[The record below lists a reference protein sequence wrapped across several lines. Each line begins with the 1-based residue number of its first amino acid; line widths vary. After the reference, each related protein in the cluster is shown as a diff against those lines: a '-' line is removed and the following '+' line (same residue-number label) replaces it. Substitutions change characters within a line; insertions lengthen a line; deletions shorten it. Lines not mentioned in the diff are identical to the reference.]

1 MVTPSRKKAPAA
13 NKPMVNSL
21 IGSIESKLQLKLT
34 EKESSELNKWFVPVQ
49 VGRKD
54 LIVSEG
60 KVDRTAY
67 FIESGATHTF
77 VIDNKGSAHTIQF
90 GFEGYWVGDIY
101 SFFSGKPAL
110 FNLESLEPASLLSIR
125 HDDFEKACLYH
136 PKFETYWRK
145 TIQNGYM
152 GSLLRIAKG
161 FSDDA
166 EHRYLSL
173 ISQQPDLPNRI
184 PQYLVASY
192 LGIRPESL
200 SRIRKKLSGST
211 VRKIS

>member
-1 MVTPSRKKAPAA
+1 MKSSYKKTQ
-13 NKPMVNSL
+13 NGNDL
-21 IGSIESKLQLKLT
+21 IRSIESKVLQKLT
-34 EKESSELNKWFVPVQ
+34 ENEASNLYKWFSPIRFE
-49 VGRKD
+49 GKER
-54 LIVSEG
+54 IVSEG
-60 KVDRTAY
+60 KVSRTAY

-77 VIDNKGSAHTIQF
+77 VTGKNGSLHTVQF

-101 SFFSGKPAL
+101 SFFSGKPAI
-110 FNLESLEPASLLSIR
+110 FNLESLEPARLLSIR
-125 HDDFEKACLYH
+125 YDDFEKACLQI

-161 FSDDA
+161 FSEDA

-173 ISQQPDLPNRI
+173 ITQQPDLPSRV

-200 SRIRKKLSGST
+200 SRIRKKLSKA
-211 VRKIS
+211 R

>member
-1 MVTPSRKKAPAA
+1 MAPRFMKSPRNEVPVA
-13 NKPMVNSL
+13 NDL
-21 IGSIESKLQLKLT
+21 IRSIESKINQRLTDNESMDLKKSFLPLQV
-34 EKESSELNKWFVPVQ
+34 EAKEA
-49 VGRKD
+49 
-54 LIVSEG
+54 IVSEG
-60 KVDRTAY
+60 KVSRTAY

-77 VIDNKGSAHTIQF
+77 VIGNDGSVHTVQF

-110 FNLESLEPASLLSIR
+110 FNLESLESTRLLAIR
-125 HDDFEKACLYH
+125 YDDFEKACARI
-136 PKFETYWRK
+136 PKFENYWRK

-166 EHRYLSL
+166 EQRYLSL
-173 ISQQPDLPNRI
+173 IAQQPDLPNRV

-200 SRIRKKLSGST
+200 SRIRKKLAKGSAQK
-211 VRKIS
+211 VS

>member
-1 MVTPSRKKAPAA
+1 MRSSYKKPSVG
-13 NKPMVNSL
+13 NDL
-21 IGSIESKLQLKLT
+21 IRSIETKIHQKLT
-34 EKESSELNKWFVPVQ
+34 ENETSNLIQWFFPVQ
-49 VGRKD
+49 VGRKER
-54 LIVSEG
+54 IVSEG
-60 KVDRTAY
+60 KISRTAY

-77 VIDNKGSAHTIQF
+77 VIGNNGSVHTVQF

-101 SFFSGKPAL
+101 SFFSGKPAI
-110 FNLESLEPASLLSIR
+110 FNLESLEPARLLSIQY
-125 HDDFEKACLYH
+125 DDFEKACDQM

-152 GSLLRIAKG
+152 GSLLRIADG

-166 EHRYLSL
+166 EKRYLSL
-173 ISQQPDLPNRI
+173 IAQQPNLSSRV

-200 SRIRKKLSGST
+200 SRIRKKLSKGSA
-211 VRKIS
+211 RKIS

>member
-1 MVTPSRKKAPAA
+1 M
-13 NKPMVNSL
+13 NGL
-21 IGSIESKLQLKLT
+21 IRSIESKINQKLT
-34 EKESSELNKWFVPVQ
+34 ENESLNLNKWFLPVQ
-49 VGRKD
+49 VERKD
-54 LIVSEG
+54 RIVSEG
-60 KVDRTAY
+60 KVSRTAY

-77 VIDNKGSAHTIQF
+77 VIDNAGIVHTIQF

-110 FNLESLEPASLLSIR
+110 FNLESLEPARLLAIR
-125 HDDFEKACLYH
+125 YDDFEKACAQI

-161 FSDDA
+161 FSEDA

-173 ISQQPDLPNRI
+173 ISKQPDLPSRV

-200 SRIRKKLSGST
+200 SRIRKKMSGRP

>member
-1 MVTPSRKKAPAA
+1 MKPSQTKAPVLA
-13 NKPMVNSL
+13 NL
-21 IGSIESKLQLKLT
+21 IRSIEAKIHQKLT
-34 EKESSELNKWFVPVQ
+34 DNECLNLDKWFLRVQ
-49 VGRKD
+49 VKSKD
-54 LIVSEG
+54 RIVSEG
-60 KVDRTAY
+60 KVSRTAY

-77 VIDNKGSAHTIQF
+77 VMDNAGSVHTIQF

-110 FNLESLEPASLLSIR
+110 FNLEPLEPARLLAIQY
-125 HDDFEKACLYH
+125 DDFEKACLQI

-161 FSDDA
+161 FRDDA
-166 EHRYLSL
+166 EQRYLSL
-173 ISQQPDLPNRI
+173 IVQHPDLTSRV

-200 SRIRKKLSGST
+200 SRIRKKLSQRP

>member
-1 MVTPSRKKAPAA
+1 MKRIPENKKAQAGNP
-13 NKPMVNSL
+13 L
-21 IGSIESKLQLKLT
+21 IRSIESKIHPKLD
-34 EKESSELNKWFVPVQ
+34 ESEISDLNGFFSVVEVGKKE
-49 VGRKD
+49 R
-54 LIVSEG
+54 IVSEG
-60 KVDRTAY
+60 KVSRTAY

-77 VIDNKGSAHTIQF
+77 VTDKNGNAHAIQF

-101 SFFSGKPAL
+101 GFFSGKPAL
-110 FNLESLEPASLLSIR
+110 FNLESLEPARLLAIR
-125 HDDFEKACLYH
+125 YEDFEKACIQI

-166 EHRYLSL
+166 EQRYLSL
-173 ISQQPDLPNRI
+173 IVQQPDLPSRV

-200 SRIRKKLSGST
+200 SRIRKKLSKGPA
-211 VRKIS
+211 RKTS

>member
-1 MVTPSRKKAPAA
+1 MKPPRIKAPVP
-13 NKPMVNSL
+13 NTL
-21 IGSIESKLQLKLT
+21 IRSIESKIHQKLT
-34 EKESSELNKWFVPVQ
+34 DSESLSLNQLFLPIQ

-54 LIVSEG
+54 RIVSEG
-60 KVDRTAY
+60 KVSRTAY
-67 FIESGATHTF
+67 FIDSGATHTF
-77 VIDNKGSAHTIQF
+77 VIDNSGSIHTIQF

-110 FNLESLEPASLLSIR
+110 FNLESLEPARLLSIK
-125 HDDFEKACLYH
+125 HDDFEKACVQI

-173 ISQQPDLPNRI
+173 ILQQPDLPSRV

-200 SRIRKKLSGST
+200 SRIRKKLSERP

>member
-1 MVTPSRKKAPAA
+1 MKPPQIKAPVA
-13 NKPMVNSL
+13 NTL
-21 IGSIESKLQLKLT
+21 IRSIESKIHQKLT
-34 EKESSELNKWFVPVQ
+34 DSESLSLNQLFLPIQ

-54 LIVSEG
+54 RIVSEG
-60 KVDRTAY
+60 KVCRTAY
-67 FIESGATHTF
+67 LIDSGATHTF
-77 VIDNKGSAHTIQF
+77 VIDNNGSVHTIQF

-110 FNLESLEPASLLSIR
+110 FNLESLEPARLLSIK
-125 HDDFEKACLYH
+125 HDDFEKACVQI

-145 TIQNGYM
+145 TIQNGYI

-173 ISQQPDLPNRI
+173 ILQQPDLPSRV

-200 SRIRKKLSGST
+200 SRIRKKLSGRP

>member
-1 MVTPSRKKAPAA
+1 MKSSYKKAQVE
-13 NKPMVNSL
+13 NNL
-21 IGSIESKLQLKLT
+21 IRSIESKIHQKLADHET
-34 EKESSELNKWFVPVQ
+34 SNLNKWFSLVQ
-49 VGRKD
+49 VERKER
-54 LIVSEG
+54 IVSEG
-60 KVDRTAY
+60 KVSRTAY

-77 VIDNKGSAHTIQF
+77 VTDKDGSAHTIQF

-101 SFFSGKPAL
+101 SFFSGKPAI
-110 FNLESLEPASLLSIR
+110 FNLETLEPVRLLSIQY
-125 HDDFEKACLYH
+125 DDFEKACVQI
-136 PKFETYWRK
+136 PKFETYWRM

-173 ISQQPDLPNRI
+173 IAQQPDLPGRV
-184 PQYLVASY
+184 PQYLIASY

-200 SRIRKKLSGST
+200 SRIRKKLSKGL

>member
-1 MVTPSRKKAPAA
+1 MKSSPKKAHVE
-13 NKPMVNSL
+13 NGL
-21 IGSIESKLQLKLT
+21 IRSIESKINQKLAD
-34 EKESSELNKWFVPVQ
+34 SDSLNLSKWFLPVQ
-49 VGRKD
+49 VGRKE

-60 KVDRTAY
+60 KVSRTAY

-77 VIDNKGSAHTIQF
+77 VIDDNGSVHTIQF

-110 FNLESLEPASLLSIR
+110 FNLESLETARLLSIQY
-125 HDDFEKACLYH
+125 DDFEKACVQI

-166 EHRYLSL
+166 EQRYLSL
-173 ISQQPDLPNRI
+173 IIQQPDLPSRV

-200 SRIRKKLSGST
+200 SRIRRKLSKGPA
-211 VRKIS
+211 RKIS

>member
-1 MVTPSRKKAPAA
+1 MKPTREKAP
-13 NKPMVNSL
+13 VVGDL
-21 IGSIESKLQLKLT
+21 IRSIESKIHQEMT
-34 EKESSELNKWFVPVQ
+34 DKESLDLKKWFSPVQ
-49 VGRKD
+49 VGRKEG
-54 LIVSEG
+54 IVSEG
-60 KVDRTAY
+60 KVSRTAY

-110 FNLESLEPASLLSIR
+110 FNLESLEPARLLSIR
-125 HDDFEKACLYH
+125 HEDFEKACVQI

-173 ISQQPDLPNRI
+173 IMQQPDLPSRI

-200 SRIRKKLSGST
+200 SRIRKKLSKGPA
-211 VRKIS
+211 RKIS

>member
-1 MVTPSRKKAPAA
+1 MPSSDKKALVG
-13 NKPMVNSL
+13 NNL
-21 IGSIESKLQLKLT
+21 IRSIESKLNQKLADH
-34 EKESSELNKWFVPVQ
+34 EISDLVKWFSPLQ
-49 VGRKD
+49 LGRKER
-54 LIVSEG
+54 IVSEG
-60 KVDRTAY
+60 KVCRTAY

-77 VIDNKGSAHTIQF
+77 VTDKDGNAHTVQF

-101 SFFSGKPAL
+101 SFFSGKPAI
-110 FNLESLEPASLLSIR
+110 FNLEALEPVRLFSIT
-125 HDDFEKACLYH
+125 HADFEKACARI

-152 GSLLRIAKG
+152 GSLLRIAQG

-173 ISQQPDLPNRI
+173 ILQQPDLPSRV

-200 SRIRKKLSGST
+200 SRIRKKLSKGP
-211 VRKIS
+211 VRKLS

>member
-1 MVTPSRKKAPAA
+1 MKSSHKKAHVG
-13 NKPMVNSL
+13 NNL
-21 IGSIESKLQLKLT
+21 IRSIESKIHQKLT
-34 EKESSELNKWFVPVQ
+34 DSEASNLNKWFSPVQ
-49 VGRKD
+49 MGSKERI
-54 LIVSEG
+54 LSEG
-60 KVDRTAY
+60 KVSRTAY

-77 VIDNKGSAHTIQF
+77 VIDKDGSAHTIQF

-101 SFFSGKPAL
+101 SFFSGKPAI
-110 FNLESLEPASLLSIR
+110 FNLESLEPVQLLSLQYQ
-125 HDDFEKACLYH
+125 DFEKACVQV
-136 PKFETYWRK
+136 PKFESYWRK

-166 EHRYLSL
+166 KHRYLSL
-173 ISQQPDLPNRI
+173 IDQQPDLPGRV

-200 SRIRKKLSGST
+200 SRIRKKLSKGP